1 MTIISDSKMIML
13 QHSKAKVEL
22 FKRYWS
28 IYLSILNNV
37 DFISKIYLFD
47 THAGEGIYENGG
59 KGSPIVAIE
68 TIKNIYYQNNRAIKD
83 IEILFND
90 NEKSDIE
97 REILKIDRVKRFVN
111 KIYKPQNVKIIYK
124 SEEFS
129 SIILEIQKKLD
140 NISSSERALLFIDPW
155 GYKEI
160 RLYDLQRILAN
171 KKSELILFL
180 PISFMYR
187 FIGKAI
193 TDNKLNETL
202 CPQLVKDAV
211 EIVEAM

>member
-1 MTIISDSKMIML
+1 MIML

-97 REILKIDRVKRFVN
+97 
-111 KIYKPQNVKIIYK
+111 
-124 SEEFS
+124 
-129 SIILEIQKKLD
+129 IILVHQK
-140 NISSSERALLFIDPW
+140 EPFFLLIHGVIKRSDYMICKGF
-155 GYKEI
+155 
-160 RLYDLQRILAN
+160 
-171 KKSELILFL
+171 
-180 PISFMYR
+180 
-187 FIGKAI
+187 
-193 TDNKLNETL
+193 
-202 CPQLVKDAV
+202 
-211 EIVEAM
+211 